1 MKARVVEYWRNVS
14 KDLGDDVAT
23 GLGVNGT

>member
-14 KDLGDDVAT
+14 KTLGDDVAK
-23 GLGVNGT
+23 GLGVNGG